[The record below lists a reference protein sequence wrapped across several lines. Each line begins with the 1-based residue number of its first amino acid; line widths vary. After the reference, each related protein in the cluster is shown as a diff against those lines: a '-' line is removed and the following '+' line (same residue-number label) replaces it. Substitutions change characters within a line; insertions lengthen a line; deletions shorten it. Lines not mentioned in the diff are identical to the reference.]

1 MALFRRL
8 TRKLSA
14 DNDSA
19 CGSLINMLS
28 NDLTKHERCVLK
40 SRHEVTTR
48 VDMQMAERFV
58 WPEVQRDRKEKSRG
72 RRRKIDDDW
81 QPNEQR

>member
-1 MALFRRL
+1 MALFRRS

-19 CGSLINMLS
+19 CWSLINMLS

-48 VDMQMAERFV
+48 VDMQMAEHGLKYN
-58 WPEVQRDRKEKSRG
+58 ETG
-72 RRRKIDDDW
+72 RRSHAAKEDDDW